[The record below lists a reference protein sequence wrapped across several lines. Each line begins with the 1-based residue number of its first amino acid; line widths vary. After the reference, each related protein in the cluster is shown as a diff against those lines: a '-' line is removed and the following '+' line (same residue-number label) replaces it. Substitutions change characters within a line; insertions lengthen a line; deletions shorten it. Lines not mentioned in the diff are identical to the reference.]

1 MQAAHVKPTLPT
13 KAVESRSARNSD
25 AIRLQRPTRPRSAIS
40 IQRSTR
46 TSTSSLHRFIR
57 RRSVRDDDVHAVV
70 ARRALRSK
78 FTVTRRGSIHL
89 ITNSSSSHGSLVA
102 TVGGVGR
109 HVAFARFAIAAMSR
123 LLPREE
129 IVRLKHDPL
138 KVKVSLKRKS
148 EEAEE
153 ERKARRKKRRRELKE
168 SSQLDTR
175 QTATTTHASHEDT
188 TKKRAETGDEVRKDR
203 GGEET
208 VAGGGPQGGSGGL
221 KLKQMASTVWD
232 EPVFLER
239 VGVWAGPFVVSGD

>member
-1 MQAAHVKPTLPT
+1 M
-13 KAVESRSARNSD
+13 
-25 AIRLQRPTRPRSAIS
+25 
-40 IQRSTR
+40 
-46 TSTSSLHRFIR
+46 
-57 RRSVRDDDVHAVV
+57 RDDDVHADV

-78 FTVTRRGSIHL
+78 TAVTRRGSVGL
-89 ITNSSSSHGSLVA
+89 RTSSSSRHGSWDA
-102 TVGGVGR
+102 TVGGVGG

-129 IVRLKHDPL
+129 IVRLKQDPL
-138 KVKVSLKRKS
+138 KVKVSLKRRS

-153 ERKARRKKRRRELKE
+153 ERKARRKKRRRERKE

-188 TKKRAETGDEVRKDR
+188 TKKRADAGDEVRKDR

-208 VAGGGPQGGSGGL
+208 VAGGGPQGGSGGP

-232 EPVFLER
+232 EPVFLKK